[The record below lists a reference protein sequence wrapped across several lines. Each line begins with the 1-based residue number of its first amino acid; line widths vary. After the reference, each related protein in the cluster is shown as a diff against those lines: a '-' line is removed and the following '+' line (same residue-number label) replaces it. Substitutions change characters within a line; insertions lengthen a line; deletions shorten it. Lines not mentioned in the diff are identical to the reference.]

1 MNVVKHTQAKSK
13 ADVLQQRDSI
23 VTADAEGL
31 MLRRPK
37 SKYTGN
43 RTKDLLKVRAAQ
55 LIAQLFILLLL
66 GPDLLHCS
74 PDACCI
80 FKWRVPHACV
90 ENYPW

>member
-43 RTKDLLKVRAAQ
+43 RTKDLLKVRAWFADFTWWHTSCNVYIHVVG
-55 LIAQLFILLLL
+55 LLEIA
-66 GPDLLHCS
+66 
-74 PDACCI
+74 
-80 FKWRVPHACV
+80 
-90 ENYPW
+90 